1 MGKTMALFLRKNI
14 RQRRLKWKDY
24 NRAKNIL
31 KHLYK
36 NRIVFLLE
44 KMTSVCSFV
53 VCKIIINCIKVT
65 KR

>member
-14 RQRRLKWKDY
+14 RQRREKWGNY
-24 NRAKNIL
+24 NRAKNIF
-31 KHLYK
+31 KNLYK

-44 KMTSVCSFV
+44 KMTSVYSFA
-53 VCKIIINCIKVT
+53 VCKMIINCIKVT